1 MRILIDECLDW
12 RLCRA
17 LPEHYC
23 ASVQQKH
30 WEGLTNGTLLEKAQT
45 EFDVFLTGDTNLS
58 FQQNLT
64 KFNLAVI
71 VLEASSTLSR
81 YDQIGAASTPCA
93 NEHSAWKRPT
103 HWSNTLTFSF
113 VFRYV
118 PFVANASAQPQPGAR
133 LWSRSLRASLRC

>member
-30 WEGLTNGTLLEKAQT
+30 WGGLSNGLLLERAQT

-58 FQQNLT
+58 FQQNVT
-64 KFNLAVI
+64 RFDIAVVI
-71 VLEASSTLSR
+71 LEAKSTRLV
-81 YDQIGAASTPCA
+81 DTIKLMPQVITI
-93 NEHSAWKRPT
+93 
-103 HWSNTLTFSF
+103 LT
-113 VFRYV
+113 
-118 PFVANASAQPQPGAR
+118 NLHPGQVTR
-133 LWSRSLRASLRC
+133 ISQ

>member
-23 ASVQQKH
+23 VSVHKMK
-30 WEGLTNGTLLEKAQT
+30 WNGLTNGMLLEKAQR

-64 KFNLAVI
+64 NFNIAVI
-71 VLEASSTLSR
+71 VLEARSTRLIDTAKLMPAVAKILTTIQEGEVVR
-81 YDQIGAASTPCA
+81 VG
-93 NEHSAWKRPT
+93 PT
-103 HWSNTLTFSF
+103 S
-113 VFRYV
+113 
-118 PFVANASAQPQPGAR
+118 
-133 LWSRSLRASLRC
+133 

>member
-23 ASVQQKH
+23 ASVQQMD
-30 WEGLTNGTLLEKAQT
+30 WGGLTNGALLQKAQT

-64 KFNLAVI
+64 KFNIGVI
-71 VLEASSTLSR
+71 ILEARSTRLS
-81 YDQIGAASTPCA
+81 D
-93 NEHSAWKRPT
+93 
-103 HWSNTLTFSF
+103 TLDLMPRVTTILFSIKAGQ
-113 VFRYV
+113 VIRV
-118 PFVANASAQPQPGAR
+118 GP
-133 LWSRSLRASLRC
+133 SL